1 MTSPSPSARYR
12 ALASDLAAAT
22 RRHGSATASAQSAHA
37 EGTAAVEHDIAAAA
51 SAVSAAATEVT
62 RAQRT
67 VAHTDLMVASLWDEL
82 KAIRGRR
89 GRRLGPIPAPAD
101 QSTSDASAHLENA
114 SARIERARRG
124 GEPLPHRVLPLLFLL
139 GATTA
144 AILAGFAALAFWPL
158 ILLAPPS
165 GLPMARA
172 WVDHRFGA
180 RLDPGALALV
190 VLGGTL
196 ATAAAWLLLH

>member
-1 MTSPSPSARYR
+1 MTPSSRYR
-12 ALASDLAAAT
+12 ALAADLAAAA
-22 RRHGSATASAQSAHA
+22 RRHAAATASAQSAHA

-51 SAVSAAATEVT
+51 CAVNAAATELT

-82 KAIRGRR
+82 KAVRGRR

-101 QSTSDASAHLENA
+101 QSTSDAPTHLENA

-124 GEPLPHRVLPLLFLL
+124 GEPLPHKVLPLLFLL
-139 GATTA
+139 GAATG
-144 AILAGFAALAFWPL
+144 AILSGFAALAFWPL

-180 RLDPGALALV
+180 RLDPGAIALV
-190 VLGGTL
+190 ILGGT
-196 ATAAAWLLLH
+196 AGTAFSWILLH